1 MNSHLVTFAIA
12 LLLSNNPLNA
22 HTSSVQFLP
31 DSTQSILTGSSDIEI
46 TEAISI
52 TSQALEGKIIKAEKK
67 FAKERTYWE
76 VEVISS
82 IGSTVE
88 LKVSTEEDIIF
99 GIAAEEGP
107 FDYELTAGN
116 GLKKFSEVR
125 DIAESV
131 SQSKILK
138 WKLVEGKAGMQYHF
152 WMFTK
157 GGAAQLKIDAVTGE
171 RIMKKSGKKKK

>member
-76 VEVISS
+76 VEVISPA
-82 IGSTVE
+82 GSAVE
-88 LKVSTEEDIIF
+88 LQVSTEEHKIL
-99 GIAAEEGP
+99 GIVSEEGP
-107 FDYELTAGN
+107 FDYELTAGDA
-116 GLKKFSEVR
+116 LKKFSEVR
-125 DIAESV
+125 VQAESV
-131 SQSKILK
+131 SGSKVLK
-138 WKLVEGKAGMQYHF
+138 WKLVESKSGMQYHF